1 MLFMF
6 MFDLYYN
13 VLSLVPTHTGGVE
26 GGGDVSTDGVQRRAQ
41 VLRTEN
47 CTTIFRGFFKSSFED
62 FKDY

>member
-1 MLFMF
+1 MF

-47 CTTIFRGFFKSSFED
+47 CTTIFSRIFVIGI
-62 FKDY
+62 